1 MKSQTLLFDKKDV
14 VYFRRKLCL
23 DMRNSFNKKKKSRK
37 KTGKVYNLYLYDIK
51 EMVLSEYV
59 QTTGSHRIDFAF
71 RQNLLYGN
79 ESVSVE
85 ELLISH
91 WLALFDQTAE

>member
-1 MKSQTLLFDKKDV
+1 
-14 VYFRRKLCL
+14 
-23 DMRNSFNKKKKSRK
+23 
-37 KTGKVYNLYLYDIK
+37 
-51 EMVLSEYV
+51 MVLSEYV
-59 QTTGSHRIDFAF
+59 QTTGSHRIDFAL

-91 WLALFDQTAE
+91 WLALFDQTAK